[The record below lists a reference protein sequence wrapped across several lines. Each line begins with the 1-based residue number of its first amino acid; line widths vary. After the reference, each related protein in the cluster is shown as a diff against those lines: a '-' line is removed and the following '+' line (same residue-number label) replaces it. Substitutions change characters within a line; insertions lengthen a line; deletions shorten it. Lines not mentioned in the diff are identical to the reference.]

1 MEKEP
6 ADDEKPDAAVSDD
19 KSGGTDKAG
28 DNVQEPEEDIT
39 EQEEDTADAVTEDAA
54 VPDGM

>member
-28 DNVQEPEEDIT
+28 DNVQEPEEDVT
-39 EQEEDTADAVTEDAA
+39 EPEEDTADAVTEDAA
-54 VPDGM
+54 V